1 MPRPERHVFVCVND
15 RPPTHPKGSCGAR
28 GGGDVLR
35 AFAEELDRKMLRGR
49 MALTATGCLG
59 PCDQG
64 ANVLVY
70 PEGVMYARVGRDD
83 VAEIV
88 EKHLVGG
95 EPIARLLI
103 PPGYW
108 D

>member
-15 RPPTHPKGSCGAR
+15 RPPTHPKGSCVGR

-35 AFAEELDRKMLRGR
+35 AFAEELDRKALRGR
-49 MALTATGCLG
+49 MALTATRCLG

-70 PEGVMYARVGRDD
+70 PEGVMYAKVRPED
-83 VAEIV
+83 VESIV
-88 EKHLVGG
+88 DEHLVGG
-95 EPIARLLI
+95 TPVARLVI
-103 PPGYW
+103 APEIWG
-108 D
+108 